1 MALFEGYSTDELNRV
16 LSYSRWALGVLAV
29 LTATAGVFNQWI
41 ADRIATLQRVEK
53 ATAQER
59 TKAAQAELELTKQ
72 KTAELER
79 RLGPWS
85 FSDGQRAL
93 LLQALASAPKGRVA
107 LEYIQ
112 SDERRSHAFAD
123 VLAAAFRQ
131 AGYDVWGY
139 IAPLIQA
146 GASPLVGVQ
155 IVVMDSTSEAVG
167 MPILRALEGAEIPV
181 RLARRSNQN
190 YDSDVVVIWIGIKP

>member
-1 MALFEGYSTDELNRV
+1 MNSDELQRYAS
-16 LSYSRWALGVLAV
+16 LFRWIGLAV
-29 LTATAGVFNQWI
+29 TFIGVVITSVSHAI
-41 ADRIATLQRVEK
+41 ADRLLAAQRQEK
-53 ATAQER
+53 AAAQER
-59 TKAAQAELELTKQ
+59 TKAAQAELALTKQ

-85 FSDGQRAL
+85 LSDAQRASML
-93 LLQALASAPKGRVA
+93 HALASAPKGRVA

-112 SDERRSHAFAD
+112 SDEHRSHAFAD
-123 VLAAAFRQ
+123 VLAPVFKQ

-146 GASPLVGVQ
+146 GASPLVGLQV
-155 IVVMDSTSEAVG
+155 IVMDSKSEEVG
-167 MPILRALEGAEIPV
+167 MPILHALEAAKIPV

-190 YDSDVVVIWIGIKP
+190 YDSDVVVIWVGIKP